1 VDFSVIF
8 QVNRQDITNRLRRQ
22 SSNPRFNTHE
32 ASARPVF
39 FLDSERC
46 KAYVELLFPLRR
58 HLESS
63 RVQEAGSPA
72 VFSSHWEQNFEE
84 LRQEVLDEK

>member
-46 KAYVELLFPLRR
+46 KAYVELLLPLRR
-58 HLESS
+58 HFEG
-63 RVQEAGSPA
+63 RRFQEAGCPA